1 MADIELRFHKDVL
14 VLSAPPDATME
25 RYQANPDL
33 DREFFNLLEPE
44 TLSDILRF
52 EQMAGAQCLLTCT
65 EGITRA
71 RLAHQRLEEQ
81 SGEIAQAALSLV
93 AELVPQHII
102 AEIGPTHLPIDPESR
117 ASLKQSRNQYAQ
129 AARDF
134 LQGPDGSEGVFDAYL
149 LDGMASITD
158 LKCALMGVRMVSDK
172 PVMATVPV
180 DATGHILGREETLA
194 QAVEVMEDLQADV
207 VGITTQAPL
216 DQAVALVKQIAA
228 QTNLPIL
235 VQLAVGSHDEHDI
248 NPGFRPVVL
257 TPDNPYRTTDAVFEA
272 APQLVAAGAQF
283 LRAVGRATASYTG
296 ALAVGTTGLSTVR

>member
-25 RYQANPDL
+25 RYQATPEL

-52 EQMAGAQCLLTCT
+52 EQMAGAQCLVTCT
-65 EGITRA
+65 KGITRA

-93 AELVPQHII
+93 HALTPQHII
-102 AEIGPTHLPIDPESR
+102 AEIGTTRLPIDPGNR

-134 LQGPDGSEGVFDAYL
+134 AEGPEGTEGTFDAYL
-149 LDGMASITD
+149 LDGMTSLTD
-158 LKCALMGVRMVSDK
+158 LRCGLMGVRMVSDK
-172 PVMATVPV
+172 PLMATVPV
-180 DATGHILGREETLA
+180 DAAGKIVGRNETLA
-194 QAVEVMEDLQADV
+194 EAVDIMTDLQADV
-207 VGITTQAPL
+207 VGIATAAPI
-216 DQAVALVKQIAA
+216 DAAMALVRQTAA

-235 VQLAVGSHDEHDI
+235 VQLAVGEHDEHDI

-257 TPDNPYRTTDAVFEA
+257 TADNPYKTTDAVFEA
-272 APQLVAAGAQF
+272 APKLVASGAQF
-283 LRAVGRATASYTG
+283 LQAIGKATAAYTG
-296 ALAVGTTGLSTVR
+296 ALAVGTTGLSSVR